1 MLAQFVVYLEFTL
14 PVTADPEA
22 LKSTRAGVMESFQ
35 TLRRVFA
42 ELNPVLNTRLLQ
54 NTEDPR
60 VILLEVTSTV
70 DILEQVRGALNVPG
84 VKTRAWAFEVMSEQ
98 LVRELAQA

>member
-1 MLAQFVVYLEFTL
+1 VASKFVVYLEFTL
-14 PVTADPEA
+14 PAAANMET
-22 LKSTRAGVMESFQ
+22 LKSTQASVMDSFQ

-42 ELNPVLNTRLLQ
+42 ELNPVLDTRLLQ

-70 DILEQVRGALNVPG
+70 DILEQVRGALHVPG
-84 VKTRAWAFEVMSEQ
+84 VKTRAWAFQVMSEQ

>member
-1 MLAQFVVYLEFTL
+1 VASKFVVYLEFTL
-14 PVTADPEA
+14 PAAADIET
-22 LKSTRAGVMESFQ
+22 LKPTQASVMDSFQ

-42 ELNPVLNTRLLQ
+42 ELNPVLDTRLLR

-70 DILEQVRGALNVPG
+70 DILEQVRSALNVPG